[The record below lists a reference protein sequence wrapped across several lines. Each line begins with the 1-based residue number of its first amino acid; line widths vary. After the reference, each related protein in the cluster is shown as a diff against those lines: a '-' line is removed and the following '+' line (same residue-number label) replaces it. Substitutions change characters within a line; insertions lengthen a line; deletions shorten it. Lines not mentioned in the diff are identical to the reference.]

1 MNTATPAASAATA
14 PSGAQTEVFIRA
26 ANYSDKRREGIGVTA
41 NVYRGEQRVTVG
53 KGWVKTHDGETPL
66 AAPQNLFVSGAISLT
81 PDDAEKLAD
90 EIRAAAVRARA
101 LTIPPAEEKAA
112 KPVRGAKALAA
123 ELGNQLLAALSGDAT
138 ALQGIQA
145 AIQGRLNPP
154 ATSTAAPAVS
164 APAPAPAP
172 VPVPV
177 TVPSPTATV
186 YRKFES
192 EANQTRFDEHVLTSK
207 TKLEFFDQLIE
218 GKVDPVQALNMVISS
233 KV

>member
-1 MNTATPAASAATA
+1 MNTATPAATNAATTA

-53 KGWVKTHDGETPL
+53 KAWVKTHDNEEPL
-66 AAPQNLFVSGAISLT
+66 AIPLNLFVSGAISLT

-90 EIRAAAVRARA
+90 EIRAAATRARA
-101 LTIPPAEEKAA
+101 LAIPTAEEKVE

-123 ELGNQLLAALSGDAT
+123 ELGNQLLAALAGDAK

-154 ATSTAAPAVS
+154 TAAPTV
-164 APAPAPAP
+164 APAPA
-172 VPVPV
+172 PVPV
-177 TVPSPTATV
+177 TVPSPTATA

-192 EANQTRFDEHVLTSK
+192 EANQTQFDKHVLTSK
-207 TKLEFFDQLIE
+207 AKLEFFDQLIE
-218 GKVDPVQALNMVISS
+218 GKVNPVQALNMVIAA